1 MFKRSFK
8 KESKKNIFIEL
19 EKAKDESGVMS
30 TSRTGEVSDIK
41 HEMEGQLTVDVY
53 EDGDDIVVES
63 TIAGVKSDE
72 LEINITSD
80 SVSIRGKREREK
92 IIEEENYYYQECFW
106 GRFSRSIILPEEVD
120 PEASKATMAKNG
132 ILVIRMPKLKKK
144 KAKKVSVKLDE
155 E

>member
-1 MFKRSFK
+1 MFRRSSK

-30 TSRTGEVSDIK
+30 TSNTGEVSDIK

-63 TIAGVKSDE
+63 TVAGVKSDD

-92 IIEEENYYYQECFW
+92 IIEDENYYYQECFW
-106 GRFSRSIILPEEVD
+106 GKFSRSVILPEEVD
-120 PEASKATMAKNG
+120 PEASKAIMAKNG

-155 E
+155 

>member
-1 MFKRSFK
+1 MFGKSSK

-19 EKAKDESGVMS
+19 EKAKDEFGVMS
-30 TSRTGEVSDIK
+30 TSHTGEVSDIK

-53 EDGDDIVVES
+53 EDGDDILVES
-63 TIAGVKSDE
+63 TIAGVKSDD

-92 IIEEENYYYQECFW
+92 IIEDENYYYQECFW
-106 GRFSRSIILPEEVD
+106 GKFSRSIILPEEVD

-144 KAKKVSVKLDE
+144 KAKKVSVKLGE
-155 E
+155 

>member
-1 MFKRSFK
+1 MFGKSSK

-63 TIAGVKSDE
+63 TIAGVKSDD

-144 KAKKVSVKLDE
+144 KAKKVSVKLSE
-155 E
+155 